1 MLIDTK
7 KLIAYLK
14 RYKARCNVVRNQ
26 GYQAAMITCDDVKRT
41 IERLIRKTSQG
52 EQSDSADGKKAKVS
66 LPSGTQ
72 QIKDAILLLAECH
85 RKVPACKS
93 KPQEWPSCGC
103 LHCRI
108 EYFILQNGNH

>member
-14 RYKARCNVVRNQ
+14 RYKARCNVVRNP

-52 EQSDSADGKKAKVS
+52 EQSDSAVGKKAKVS
-66 LPSGTQ
+66 LPSGIQ
-72 QIKDAILLLAECH
+72 QLKAKIAPLAELLYRRAESLEH
-85 RKVPACKS
+85 KA
-93 KPQEWPSCGC
+93 E
-103 LHCRI
+103 LHDIAGRL
-108 EYFILQNGNH
+108 EQLSAVE